1 MNTMSN
7 NSKKMKQA
15 IWAVSILI
23 PIAVAVLFT
32 IKIEGVDM
40 SFLPPVYATLNGLTA
55 IGLIISIMAIKK
67 KNRILHQ
74 RAIQV
79 CLIFSILF
87 LLLYVLYH
95 MTSDS
100 TPYGGGGALKYV
112 YFILLISHILLSL
125 VVIPIVLFSY
135 LFAWQGDFER
145 HKKWTRFAFP
155 LWFYVAA
162 SGVLVYYMISPY
174 Y

>member
-1 MNTMSN
+1 MNTTSK
-7 NSKKMKQA
+7 NSKKLKQA
-15 IWAVSILI
+15 IWAVSIVI
-23 PIAVAVLFT
+23 PIAVAILFSV
-32 IKIEGVDM
+32 KIEGLDF
-40 SFLPPVYATLNGLTA
+40 SFLPPVYASLNGLTA
-55 IGLIISIMAIKK
+55 VGLIIAIAAIKN
-67 KNRILHQ
+67 KNRTLHQ
-74 RAIQV
+74 RVIQL
-79 CLIFSILF
+79 CLLFSILF

-95 MTSDS
+95 MTSDT
-100 TPYGGGGALKYV
+100 TPYGGGGALKMV
-112 YFILLISHILLSL
+112 YFFLLISHILLSI

-162 SGVLVYYMISPY
+162 SGVLVYFMISPY

>member
-7 NSKKMKQA
+7 NSKKIKQA

-32 IKIEGVDM
+32 IKIEGLDM

-55 IGLIISIMAIKK
+55 IGLIIAIMAIKK

-100 TPYGGGGALKYV
+100 TPYGGGGGLKYV

-162 SGVLVYYMISPY
+162 SGVLVYFMISPY

>member
-7 NSKKMKQA
+7 NSKKIKQA
-15 IWAVSILI
+15 IWAVSIII

-55 IGLIISIMAIKK
+55 IGLIIAIMAIKK

-100 TPYGGGGALKYV
+100 TPYGGGGGLKYV

-162 SGVLVYYMISPY
+162 SGVLVYFMISPY